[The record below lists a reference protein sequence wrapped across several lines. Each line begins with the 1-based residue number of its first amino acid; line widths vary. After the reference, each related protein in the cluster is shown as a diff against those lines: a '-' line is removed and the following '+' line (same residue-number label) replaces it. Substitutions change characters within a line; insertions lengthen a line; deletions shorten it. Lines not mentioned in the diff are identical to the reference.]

1 MKYEKSKGKKMKE
14 LQSKQYKMPIINPLT
29 IITLNVHEL
38 NPLIKR
44 HRMAETRG
52 WINVLR
58 GNQWERNVR

>member
-38 NPLIKR
+38 NSLIKR
-44 HRMAETRG
+44 HRMAE
-52 WINVLR
+52 WI
-58 GNQWERNVR
+58 